1 MKCTSVFQKT
11 LEAYTSGHYRIIA
24 NRGGT
29 RSSKTY
35 STLQLLYLI
44 AVNKENLRISIVSES
59 FPHLK
64 RGALRDF
71 KQIIND
77 EKCVGISQIRESD
90 HTYFFNNGSFIEFF
104 SADDAGKLRG
114 SQRDICFINEC
125 NRINYESYKQL
136 SIRTS
141 QTMFLDFN
149 PVKKF
154 WIENLK
160 NREDFTEFKSTYL
173 DNDFLSPEQV
183 REIESGKNDTKWAAT
198 YMYGEYAKSEGLV
211 YQEYSTY
218 KDEDKFHDRG
228 EIIFGIDFGYKD
240 PTALVKCRIYDN
252 YIYTEELLYESYL
265 SADEIVKKCKD
276 ILPNNAK
283 VICDNARPEIIAQL
297 KKAGINAIACKKGP
311 NSIID
316 GIQLLKSYKL
326 FIKGK
331 HLENE
336 LDNYSWKENNV
347 GDFTDT
353 PIDSDN
359 HLLDA
364 MRYAVCFLKKSPSGK
379 YSIKTI

>member
-1 MKCTSVFQKT
+1 M
-11 LEAYTSGHYRIIA
+11 
-24 NRGGT
+24 
-29 RSSKTY
+29 
-35 STLQLLYLI
+35 
-44 AVNKENLRISIVSES
+44 RISIVSES

-71 KQIIND
+71 KQIIESENY
-77 EKCVGISQIRESD
+77 KGIKQIKESD
-90 HTYFFNNGSFIEFF
+90 HTYIFTSGSFIEFF

-125 NRINYESYKQL
+125 NRLDYESFKQL

-154 WIENLK
+154 WIDNLK
-160 NREDFTEFKSTYL
+160 TREDFIEFKSTYL
-173 DNDFLSPEQV
+173 DNDFLSEEQV
-183 REIESGKNDTKWAAT
+183 REIESNKNDKKWWAI
-198 YMYGEYAKSEGLV
+198 YGLGEYAKSEGLV
-211 YQEYSTY
+211 YQEYDIY
-218 KDEDKFHDRG
+218 KDEIDRG
-228 EIIFGIDFGYKD
+228 EIIYGLDFGYKD

-252 YIYTEELLYESYL
+252 SIYTEELLYESYL

-336 LDNYSWKENNV
+336 LDNYSWEEDKN

-353 PIDSDN
+353 PIDVDN

-364 MRYAVCFLKKSPSGK
+364 MRYAVTYNRKGPNGK
-379 YSIKTI
+379 YTLKFV

>member
-1 MKCTSVFQKT
+1 MKCTRVFQWT
-11 LEAYTSGHYRIIA
+11 LNAYTNKLYRIIA
-24 NRGGT
+24 NRGAT
-29 RSSKTY
+29 RSSKTF

-44 AVNKENLRISIVSES
+44 AINNYNLRISVVAES
-59 FPHLK
+59 VPHLK

-71 KQIIND
+71 KQIIESENY
-77 EKCVGISQIRESD
+77 KGIKQIKESE
-90 HTYFFNNGSFIEFF
+90 HIYIFKSGSFIEFF
-104 SADDAGKLRG
+104 SSDDAGKLRG

-125 NRINYESYKQL
+125 NRLDYESFKQL

-154 WIENLK
+154 WIDNLK
-160 NREDFTEFKSTYL
+160 TREDFIEFKSTYL
-173 DNDFLSPEQV
+173 DNDFLSEEQV
-183 REIESGKNDTKWAAT
+183 REIESNKNDKKWWAI
-198 YMYGEYAKSEGLV
+198 YGLGEYAKSEGLV
-211 YQEYSTY
+211 YQEYDIY
-218 KDEDKFHDRG
+218 KDEIDRG
-228 EIIFGIDFGYKD
+228 EIIFGLDFGYKD

-252 YIYTEELLYESYL
+252 SIYTEELLYESYL

-283 VICDNARPEIIAQL
+283 LICDNARPEIIAQL

-336 LDNYSWKENNV
+336 LDNYSWEEDKN

-364 MRYAVCFLKKSPSGK
+364 MRYAVTYNRKGPNGK